1 MDKKMQKQLK
11 NSLEKEKLK
20 LIKDLKSFAN
30 RDTNIKGN
38 WLTRFPFFGIN
49 RSHNDES
56 AEKIEEYENL
66 LSVEHTL
73 ELRLKDINNALDKIK
88 SNTYGICEKCKKEIE
103 LKRLKIVPE
112 AKRCLKCSR
121 EIS

>member
-1 MDKKMQKQLK
+1 MQKQLK

>member
-1 MDKKMQKQLK
+1 MDKKTQKQLK
-11 NSLEKEKLK
+11 SNLEKEKTK
-20 LIKDLKSFAN
+20 LIKDLKSFAI
-30 RDTNIKGN
+30 RDTKIKGN

-49 RSHNDES
+49 RSHNDEN

-66 LSVEHTL
+66 LSVEYTL

-112 AKRCLKCSR
+112 AKTCLKCSKQDY
-121 EIS
+121 